1 VAGGSGQVN
10 PMVAKGEVGKPSH
23 EYIDQSPGSLKREA
37 PGTSTNPSHV
47 IHTDHLYSR
56 KQPATNL
63 ALPGAA
69 NGQSS
74 KGATHAGT
82 TAKSL
87 NVIQMTNN
95 MQSNQQLG
103 KYSNPNEYT
112 EDVGSRNGQSGAGGQ
127 GNG

>member
-1 VAGGSGQVN
+1 MLVAGGSGQVN

-95 MQSNQQLG
+95 M
-103 KYSNPNEYT
+103 
-112 EDVGSRNGQSGAGGQ
+112 
-127 GNG
+127 